1 MQKHDAKNAQG
12 TSGTQ
17 QPSKKVD
24 SDLDH
29 KKPTTPKGDRI
40 NKTDD
45 DFNSPKRS
53 K

>member
-17 QPSKKVD
+17 QPAKKVD
-24 SDLDH
+24 SDLDN
-29 KKPTTPKGDRI
+29 KKPMPPKGDRI

-45 DFNSPKRS
+45 DLKSPQRS